1 MNTVGGPFYSGQ
13 KVRILKLT
21 REQLP
26 GSTQVIEVV
35 HMTWLFNVPFVGLKR
50 VISADM
56 SEKAKI
62 TKIGAAA
69 SG

>member
-1 MNTVGGPFYSGQ
+1 M
-13 KVRILKLT
+13 
-21 REQLP
+21 P

-50 VISADM
+50 AISADM

>member
-1 MNTVGGPFYSGQ
+1 M
-13 KVRILKLT
+13 
-21 REQLP
+21 
-26 GSTQVIEVV
+26 IEVV

-50 VISADM
+50 AISADM
-56 SEKAKI
+56 SEETKI

>member
-1 MNTVGGPFYSGQ
+1 MTVGNSVF
-13 KVRILKLT
+13 LELT

-26 GSTQVIEVV
+26 GPTQVIEVV
-35 HMTWLFNVPFVGLKR
+35 HITWLFNVPFVGLER
-50 VISADM
+50 AIFADM

>member
-1 MNTVGGPFYSGQ
+1 M
-13 KVRILKLT
+13 
-21 REQLP
+21 P

-50 VISADM
+50 AISAGM